1 MKTIPP
7 FMKGDYAVRSQ
18 KSVNF
23 FSEGA
28 FLIMGIE
35 MTLLAIFS
43 YFILKYKYYKHH
55 IILNFLV

>member
-1 MKTIPP
+1 
-7 FMKGDYAVRSQ
+7 MKGDYAVRSQ

-35 MTLLAIFS
+35 MALLAIFS